1 MGCNEPFACF
11 AGVCAAPIGVL
22 SAAIA
27 LLDGG
32 EVNFAVASDDAS
44 DYFANFCS
52 CAAVTYERFAR
63 VDRAPIRG

>member
-1 MGCNEPFACF
+1 MGCNGPFACLER
-11 AGVCAAPIGVL
+11 VCAALIGVL

-44 DYFANFCS
+44 DGFADFCS
-52 CAAVTYERFAR
+52 CAKTTYERFAR
-63 VDRAPIRG
+63 VD